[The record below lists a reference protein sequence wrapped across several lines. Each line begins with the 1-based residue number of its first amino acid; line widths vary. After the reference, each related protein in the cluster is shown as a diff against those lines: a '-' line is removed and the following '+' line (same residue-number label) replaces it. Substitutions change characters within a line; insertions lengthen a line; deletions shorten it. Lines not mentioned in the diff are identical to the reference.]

1 MIVDNDCSTDSIF
14 PPISVVGLTLNSESI
29 PSHGIVTITEIGT
42 DSAALNCTTTLPKC
56 CYSLSG
62 ENGWFF
68 PDGSEVMN
76 NLPDG
81 SEVMKNL
88 PYHRTRA
95 RDPGALL
102 LHRNPEGT
110 TTGIFRCDIPAAST
124 NDTQSL
130 YVGIYTS
137 IIGESCTLSGW
148 LVTCKEISST
158 PAKESSY
165 ISRFFCALNSI

>member
-1 MIVDNDCSTDSIF
+1 
-14 PPISVVGLTLNSESI
+14 
-29 PSHGIVTITEIGT
+29 
-42 DSAALNCTTTLPKC
+42 
-56 CYSLSG
+56 
-62 ENGWFF
+62 
-68 PDGSEVMN
+68 MN

-102 LHRNPEGT
+102 LHRNPEGN
-110 TTGIFRCDIPAAST
+110 TTGIFRCDIPATST
-124 NDTQSL
+124 SDTQSL
-130 YVGIYTS
+130 YVGMYSS
-137 IIGESCTLSGW
+137 ITGESCTLSGW

-165 ISRFFCALNSI
+165 ISSVCMPPTLYDLCIL